1 MRDPYVVEKEKLSI
15 LMKKLMDKYKIAL
28 KPGNEKEIL
37 FTINNGLEQFL
48 KNTIEGLIKVSR
60 SKNINLNMYNKL
72 TEKNPVIIQN
82 YTRLLITQVLKINT
96 YNLEKT
102 NQKTNPEYHFYKEFG
117 VCFTQNTKS
126 VISRLEKFEE
136 LNNCKIKYEKISNI
150 KNKIVEIA
158 AMKEK
163 DKEKTQT
170 STNNIVAN
178 KTKLRKVY
186 KDLFNYREIVIW

>member
-82 YTRLLITQVLKINT
+82 YTRLLIT
-96 YNLEKT
+96 
-102 NQKTNPEYHFYKEFG
+102 
-117 VCFTQNTKS
+117 
-126 VISRLEKFEE
+126 
-136 LNNCKIKYEKISNI
+136 
-150 KNKIVEIA
+150 
-158 AMKEK
+158 
-163 DKEKTQT
+163 
-170 STNNIVAN
+170 
-178 KTKLRKVY
+178 
-186 KDLFNYREIVIW
+186 